1 MANAENSP
9 PIIDASE
16 EEIIETLIAAGI
28 VLIQLAEET
37 QNKKSPRRGQHMTD
51 AGTGKNRRI
60 HI

>member
-37 QNKKSPRRGQHMTD
+37 KNKKSPRRGQHMTD